1 MAYLEFINKQ
11 SSRTKQVW
19 VYPPLHG
26 WNIADIR
33 RTIINYAFGKISV
46 IAALTRKI
54 FFKAIRGDHNLI
66 ADHLSESKHPCTLVG
81 SSANNAAS
89 SLDLEK
95 FFCKLRISFVSL
107 QVHL

>member
-33 RTIINYAFGKISV
+33 RTIINYAFGKINV
-46 IAALTRKI
+46 IATLLVKFSLKLSI
-54 FFKAIRGDHNLI
+54 FVVITI
-66 ADHLSESKHPCTLVG
+66 
-81 SSANNAAS
+81 
-89 SLDLEK
+89 
-95 FFCKLRISFVSL
+95 
-107 QVHL
+107 